1 MFDMNAENPPEEIDD
16 LFWEDL
22 LAYIEDR
29 RVIPVIDAGSLVV
42 DAVNASGL
50 AARHPDLDFAA
61 LRTAVWGVAR
71 PLEHRLRDRDRV
83 ELLRGLKVDPKEA
96 RRLRYRSQRGKR

>member
-1 MFDMNAENPPEEIDD
+1 MARVDAAAS
-16 LFWEDL
+16 LHVVVAL
-22 LAYIEDR
+22 GLAAG
-29 RVIPVIDAGSLVV
+29 RVEQVELELPAGSLVV

>member
-1 MFDMNAENPPEEIDD
+1 MARVDAAAS
-16 LFWEDL
+16 LHVVVAL
-22 LAYIEDR
+22 GLAAG
-29 RVIPVIDAGSLVV
+29 RVEQVELELPAGSLVN
-42 DAVNASGL
+42 DAVRASGL

-61 LRTAVWGVAR
+61 LRIAVWGVAR

-96 RRLRYRSQRGKR
+96 RRLRYRSQRGKH